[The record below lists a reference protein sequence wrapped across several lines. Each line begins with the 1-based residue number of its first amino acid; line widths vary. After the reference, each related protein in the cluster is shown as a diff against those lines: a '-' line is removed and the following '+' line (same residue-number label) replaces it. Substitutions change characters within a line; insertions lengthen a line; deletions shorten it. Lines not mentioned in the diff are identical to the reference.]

1 MQTDG
6 EFSKRR
12 VEMGHF
18 GGPPPGARVRRWSRL
33 ACRCFLRRSL
43 CVQRWPRVV
52 ADELAEGMIAAFR
65 ADAKH
70 CGSAAGDSRSGVQ
83 LRHGRSVILCLGPAA
98 WGCPPDDGR
107 GGVPRSSS
115 GPMGCTSSQQG
126 YSAPRHHCGLWR
138 NRRVSTAEDLQ
149 RLLGRLPGHLSR
161 SDLTANRPV

>member
-52 ADELAEGMIAAFR
+52 ADELAEGMVAAFR

-83 LRHGRSVILCLGPAA
+83 LRRGRSVILCLGPGA
-98 WGCPPDDGR
+98 WGL
-107 GGVPRSSS
+107 
-115 GPMGCTSSQQG
+115 GPGAVRRTMDAVVCL
-126 YSAPRHHCGLWR
+126 APRADLWAAR
-138 NRRVSTAEDLQ
+138 
-149 RLLGRLPGHLSR
+149 HLSR
-161 SDLTANRPV
+161 ATPHLATTAASGEIGEFRLQRTFRGFWGDCPVISAGLT